1 LLEAAAVFATF
12 AHFNHLVCTAFA
24 YAHGDLLTCH
34 LPAMP
39 SHLGIVRVFSLL
51 IMQGKNSERKLWT
64 KQNEKLWRRSHR
76 AVKEG
81 GEAKSSKR
89 NKSNEC
95 SGTDT

>member
-1 LLEAAAVFATF
+1 
-12 AHFNHLVCTAFA
+12 HNHIVGTAFA

-34 LPAMP
+34 LPATP

-51 IMQGKNSERKLWT
+51 IMQGKNPERKRWA

-76 AVKEG
+76 AVKED
-81 GEAKSSKR
+81 GEAKTSKR

-95 SGTDT
+95 SGADT